1 MLRYF
6 TDSLVVAVSAEEV
19 FGVVGLE
26 WCVLG
31 GEVAAAHRADEAG
44 RVEDDPQR
52 PQDLARAQRL
62 LPALEATRV
71 AALLLLKT
79 KNFIPISNE
88 VDAPGCV
95 NAAGCRRVEAGV
107 GSTSR
112 NKIHQTWGPLS
123 F

>member
-19 FGVVGLE
+19 FGVVCLE
-26 WCVLG
+26 GCVLG
-31 GEVAAAHRADEAG
+31 REVAAAHRADEAG

-71 AALLLLKT
+71 ATLLLLKRR
-79 KNFIPISNE
+79 ISFKYLHMYCIS
-88 VDAPGCV
+88 AYAIGCV
-95 NAAGCRRVEAGV
+95 NAAGKLRR
-107 GSTSR
+107 
-112 NKIHQTWGPLS
+112 KW
-123 F
+123 

>member
-26 WCVLG
+26 GGVLG

-71 AALLLLKT
+71 AALLLLET
-79 KNFIPISNE
+79 ISFKYLYRYRLKSMLK
-88 VDAPGCV
+88 VA
-95 NAAGCRRVEAGV
+95 
-107 GSTSR
+107 
-112 NKIHQTWGPLS
+112 
-123 F
+123 

>member
-1 MLRYF
+1 MGRLHAQQRGANFLENHNGKNEWSHHCGHQLEGALGDLLGYF

-26 WCVLG
+26 GGVLG

-62 LPALEATRV
+62 LPALEAARV
-71 AALLLLKT
+71 ATLLLLKGRILF
-79 KNFIPISNE
+79 K
-88 VDAPGCV
+88 
-95 NAAGCRRVEAGV
+95 
-107 GSTSR
+107 
-112 NKIHQTWGPLS
+112 
-123 F
+123 